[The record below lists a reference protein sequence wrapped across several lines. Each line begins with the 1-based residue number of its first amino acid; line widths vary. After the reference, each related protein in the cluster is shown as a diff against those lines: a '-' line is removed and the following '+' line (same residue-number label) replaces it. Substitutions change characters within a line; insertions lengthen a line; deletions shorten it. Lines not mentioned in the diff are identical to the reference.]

1 MLKGI
6 SPVISPDIL
15 KLLAEMGHGDTL
27 VLEDCNYPAASTGK
41 RYLRADG
48 VTATDLLDEIM
59 QLLPLDVDEQ
69 ENVENA
75 VALMR
80 STDNPKM
87 KPEIWSDFKDIVS
100 NYEPHAKFDYCD
112 RFEFYEKAK
121 NTFVCI
127 QMSEEKYFDCVTLRK
142 SVWFS
147 KNNN

>member
-6 SPVISPDIL
+6 SPVISLDIL

-48 VTATDLLDEIM
+48 VTATDLLDGIM
-59 QLLPLDVDEQ
+59 QLLRLDVDEQ
-69 ENVENA
+69 ENVGNT
-75 VALMR
+75 VTLMR

-87 KPEIWSDFKDIVS
+87 KLEIWSDFKEIVS
-100 NYEPHAKFDYCD
+100 NYEPQAKFDYCD
-112 RFEFYEKAK
+112 PFEFYEKAK

-127 QMSEEKYFDCVTLRK
+127 QTSEEKYFGCIILRK
-142 SVWFS
+142 GGWFS